1 MMCKAN
7 IFFCELEFNYLLFF
21 KPNNTNLENSRSVQ
35 IKVACSS
42 MYVKKILM
50 CEFSS
55 SSLFLILK
63 HFYLLYF
70 PPTNAMYSNLN
81 STKTIEQISL
91 LQFFF
96 VYIYRSVTC
105 SR

>member
-55 SSLFLILK
+55 ICLFL
-63 HFYLLYF
+63 
-70 PPTNAMYSNLN
+70 NLRH
-81 STKTIEQISL
+81 
-91 LQFFF
+91 FFF
-96 VYIYRSVTC
+96 AVFFPH
-105 SR
+105 

>member
-1 MMCKAN
+1 MMCKAKSFSVN
-7 IFFCELEFNYLLFF
+7 WNSIIYCFF
-21 KPNNTNLENSRSVQ
+21 KPNNKNLENSRSVQ

-55 SSLFLILK
+55 IFLFLNLK
-63 HFYLLYF
+63 HFFFF

-81 STKTIEQISL
+81 STKMIEQISL
-91 LQFFF
+91 VQLFF
-96 VYIYRSVTC
+96 VFSYRSVTC